1 MLLQITLTKLINAC
15 ACYIIFKNV
24 SQASV
29 DSTVHYRVHIRIT
42 ELPVKENVTVGETC
56 VMFLQDV
63 KMFIQ
68 VIQFS
73 MSQ

>member
-1 MLLQITLTKLINAC
+1 MLVHV
-15 ACYIIFKNV
+15 NV

-63 KMFIQ
+63 QMFIQ

>member
-1 MLLQITLTKLINAC
+1 M
-15 ACYIIFKNV
+15 
-24 SQASV
+24 

-63 KMFIQ
+63 QMFIQ